1 MQQDLFNGSYSVPAL
16 TLDEIKSCDFDFFA
30 HNPNI
35 VSDVYSK
42 TLDMFDDKK
51 EVPFYH
57 LYPSYN
63 TVIRNNEYRFLVV
76 KVGNN
81 HWVYE
86 YKIVHIVTTKQIRF
100 FGLPKTDDTYVT
112 SDMERIIRE
121 LASIEFVRF
130 VFNESQRER
139 IENILGDIRRS
150 KRLWNHDE
158 FFYFIDSDNEYFTS
172 NRWKKKHYVN
182 LLNCTSAFS
191 HDVGCDVDI
200 AETNNLRETWKVGME
215 RKGDA
220 VRQSTERSFQNFIRN
235 IDKERFRI
243 ISLRYNGRLIA
254 QEIFL
259 LDKQRRVC
267 QSLYCIH
274 VFDYGDDILLK
285 HIVNRMVAIQKYL
298 SWVYL
303 SDKASVVYVGTG
315 ANRKL
320 YEHKKRTCDGKVE
333 YYIM

>member
-1 MQQDLFNGSYSVPAL
+1 MQQDLFNGYYSVSAL
-16 TLDEIKSCDFDFFA
+16 TLDEIKSCNFDFFA

-35 VSDVYSK
+35 VSNVYSK
-42 TLDMFDDKK
+42 TLDRFDDKK

-63 TVIRNNEYRFLVV
+63 TAIRNNEYRFLVV

-112 SDMERIIRE
+112 SDMERIIRA
-121 LASIEFVRF
+121 LSSIEFVRF

-139 IENILGDIRRS
+139 IENILGDIRLS

-182 LLNCTSAFS
+182 LLNRTSAFS
-191 HDVGCDVDI
+191 HDVSRDINI
-200 AETNNLRETWKVGME
+200 AETNNLRETWKIGME
-215 RKGDA
+215 NKGDA
-220 VRQSTERSFQNFIRN
+220 VRQSTERSFQCFIRHL
-235 IDKERFRI
+235 DKGQFRV
-243 ISLRYNGRLIA
+243 ISLRYNWRLIA
-254 QEIFL
+254 QEMFL
-259 LDKQRRVC
+259 VDKQRRVC

-274 VFDYGDDILLK
+274 VFDYGDDIILK
-285 HIVNRMVAIQKYL
+285 HIVNRMVSIQKYL

-303 SDKASVVYVGTG
+303 SGDANVVYVGTG
-315 ANRKL
+315 ANKKL
-320 YEHKKRTCDGKVE
+320 YEHKKRTCDGNVE